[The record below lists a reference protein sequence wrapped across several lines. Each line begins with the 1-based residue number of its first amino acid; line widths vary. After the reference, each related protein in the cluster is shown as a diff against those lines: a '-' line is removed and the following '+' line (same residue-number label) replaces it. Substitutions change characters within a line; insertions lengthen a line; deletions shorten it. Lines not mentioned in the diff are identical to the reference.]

1 VDISRVNCSHHPTYN
16 PFDDVDDAKMCAAKP
31 STKVSMMRSL
41 FLLATFLTLSEVDS
55 FALPTPQRTKHPS
68 THPFFY
74 QGEKICNEETSH
86 TMTTLHA
93 AKKPPEYG
101 KGALDPL
108 RWISPLN
115 PYMLFVYMF
124 GFILVVPV
132 LKDAGIL

>member
-1 VDISRVNCSHHPTYN
+1 
-16 PFDDVDDAKMCAAKP
+16 
-31 STKVSMMRSL
+31 MRSL
-41 FLLATFLTLSEVDS
+41 FLLATFLALSGVDS

-68 THPFFY
+68 IHPFLY
-74 QGEKICNEETSH
+74 RGDKIYSGETSH
-86 TMTTLHA
+86 TMTTLRA

>member
-1 VDISRVNCSHHPTYN
+1 
-16 PFDDVDDAKMCAAKP
+16 
-31 STKVSMMRSL
+31 MRSL
-41 FLLATFLTLSEVDS
+41 FLLAAFLALSEVDS
-55 FALPTPQRTKHPS
+55 FALSTPQRTKHPS
-68 THPFFY
+68 IHPFSY
-74 QGEKICNEETSH
+74 RGEKMYNEETSH